1 MRYIKLICLFIILLN
16 VDTAFAQIKISKV
29 DKISI
34 PKTIRYTGHIINAVR
49 YTDSEGEHMVITT
62 ETGETP
68 SKGSESSD
76 GRDAALY
83 AYHYNIGNNTEP
95 ILSWQTYDFIKD
107 CPLDINANYVP
118 NTFAITDLDNNEK
131 AEVWLMYKTVCH
143 GDVSPSYMK
152 IIMHESDKKYAVRG
166 ENKVRLS
173 EKEYVGG
180 EYTFDEAFKKGPEL
194 FRQYAIT
201 LWKKNLLETWK

>member
-1 MRYIKLICLFIILLN
+1 MKLLGLFLTML
-16 VDTAFAQIKISKV
+16 VVQSSFGQIKVTQLNIKT
-29 DKISI
+29 I
-34 PKTIRYTGHIINAVR
+34 PKTIHYPGHVINAVH
-49 YTDSEGEHMVITT
+49 YIDKEGEHMVITT

-68 SKGSESSD
+68 SKGSENGD
-76 GRDAALY
+76 DRDAALY
-83 AYHYNIGNNTEP
+83 AYHYNISNNTEP
-95 ILSWQTYDFIKD
+95 KLSWQTYDFIKE
-107 CPLDINANYVP
+107 CPVDIKANYVP
-118 NTFAITDLDNNEK
+118 NTFAITDLDNNGK

-143 GDVSPSYMK
+143 GDVSQSYMK
-152 IIMHESDKKYAVRG
+152 IIMHEGNKKYAIRG

-194 FRQYAIT
+194 FRQYAIG